1 MANNIVYSNDGE
13 YGSLREGQVGPL
25 MQAQAGVVML
35 FTLRDLTN
43 TAIDISGY
51 TVTGKLKNR
60 NTAVVGSITGATVVT
75 GSAASGE
82 FSWTTHA
89 NDVAEDGTYLLWF
102 TLTKASSP
110 TFVTLPLEM
119 EIRDDEA
126 VGGSFV
132 SAGGVTVAMAEW
144 LEAAE
149 AVNATTNNFVSW
161 NASDELAD
169 SGYSS
174 ASFQLAD
181 EELTALAGLTSAA
194 DRLPYF
200 TGSGTAALTTLS
212 SFIRTLLDDSSATAA
227 RTTLSAQAFDAD
239 LTAIAG
245 LTSAADKLPYFTGPG
260 TASLADFT
268 AAARALLDDANAAA
282 MLVTLGAVALAGG
295 TMSGE
300 LNLADNLLTRP
311 KLKDVGETINAIG
324 SIGGGTQDIDLTLGN
339 VVTGTVDTS
348 ATTFTFSNPSASGVA
363 CSFTLVLTNGG
374 SQTVNWPAAVDWAG
388 GIAPALTTAG
398 IDILTFLTLDGGTIW
413 YGFAAG
419 IDMLSP

>member
-144 LEAAE
+144 LEAASDI
-149 AVNATTNNFVSW
+149 NATTGNFASW
-161 NASDELAD
+161 DANDELAD
-169 SGYSS
+169 SGYSATDLRS
-174 ASFQLAD
+174 ETLRIVVGD
-181 EELTALAGLTSAA
+181 ETTALSNGTAKVTFRMPWAMTLTAVRASVTTA
-194 DRLPYF
+194 P
-200 TGSGTAALTTLS
+200 TGSTIIVDINEGGVSILSTKLTIDDGEKTSVTAATPAVIS
-212 SFIRTLLDDSSATAA
+212 
-227 RTTLSAQAFDAD
+227 DA
-239 LTAIAG
+239 
-245 LTSAADKLPYFTGPG
+245 
-260 TASLADFT
+260 
-268 AAARALLDDANAAA
+268 
-282 MLVTLGAVALAGG
+282 
-295 TMSGE
+295 
-300 LNLADNLLTRP
+300 NLAD
-311 KLKDVGETINAIG
+311 DAEMTI
-324 SIGGGTQDIDLTLGN
+324 DIDQRGASVAGAGLKVTLI
-339 VVTGTVDTS
+339 GTR
-348 ATTFTFSNPSASGVA
+348 A
-363 CSFTLVLTNGG
+363 
-374 SQTVNWPAAVDWAG
+374 
-388 GIAPALTTAG
+388 
-398 IDILTFLTLDGGTIW
+398 
-413 YGFAAG
+413 
-419 IDMLSP
+419 